1 MKTTFTILLLILAVL
16 AGGCT
21 APQAA
26 PAPVPAGEPAMPDL
40 VGTWTG
46 TTLGYVHGTG
56 FTKYGNAPFS
66 LVITEQQDRI
76 FAGYTNLVLN
86 GTDRKTP
93 LTGIIARDGKT
104 LAIVEESNGYTI
116 GEITGPDTIE
126 LTWRNDRVPASA
138 ALDILKRA

>member
-1 MKTTFTILLLILAVL
+1 
-16 AGGCT
+16 
-21 APQAA
+21 
-26 PAPVPAGEPAMPDL
+26 MPDL